1 MTSKRLGR
9 QTVRLAQPPSVVSY
23 ANIGGKFE
31 GNGPLA
37 EHFDQLCPDSFFGK
51 DTWEQAESA
60 MQQRV
65 LERALEKGGLMPKD
79 LDYVLAGDLLNQCIG
94 TAFGLRGFDIPF
106 FGLYGACSTMG
117 ESLALGSLLISGGHA
132 RMTACM
138 TSSHFCTAERQ
149 YRMPVPYG
157 SQRTPTAQWTATAS
171 GCCILADQGDG
182 PYITHVTCGRIVD
195 KGITDVNNMGAAM
208 APAACD
214 TLSALFRETKTG
226 PGDYDLI
233 ITGDLGVL
241 GHAIV
246 TDLLG
251 REGVD
256 LSRNYQDC
264 GMLLYDLDKQDMHAG
279 ASGCGCSAAVLNGY
293 LLGGMQ
299 QGRWQRVVFAP
310 TGALL
315 SPTSSFQGESIP
327 GICHAVVFSA
337 QKEGLAMEYLNAFL
351 CGGVLCAVGQ
361 VLIDRTRLTPA
372 RILTGYVVA
381 GVLLQAVGVY
391 QPLVNWGGAGATVPL
406 TGFGYCLAKGVRKA
420 VAEQGLLGALTGGL
434 TAAAGGIAAAVVFGV
449 LAALLFRPGDKR

>member
-1 MTSKRLGR
+1 MNSKRIGR
-9 QTVRLAQPPSVVSY
+9 RTVALQTPPSVLSF
-23 ANIGGKFE
+23 ANIGGRME
-31 GNGPLA
+31 GQGPLA
-37 EHFDQLCPDSFFGK
+37 KYFDELCDDSFFGEK
-51 DTWEQAESA
+51 TWEKAEA
-60 MQQRV
+60 TMQRRV
-65 LERALEKGGLMPKD
+65 LRRALEQAGLKPGD
-79 LDYVLAGDLLNQCIG
+79 VDYVLAGDLLNQCIG
-94 TAFGLRGFDIPF
+94 SSFGLRELGIPF

-117 ESLALGSLLISGGHA
+117 EALALASLLIDGGFA
-132 RMTACM
+132 ETVAAQA
-138 TSSHFCTAERQ
+138 SSHFCTAERQ

-157 SQRTPTAQWTATAS
+157 SQRSPTAQWTATAS

-195 KGITDVNNMGAAM
+195 KGITDANNMGAAM

-233 ITGDLGVL
+233 VTGDLGVL

-251 REGVD
+251 REGMD

-293 LLGGMQ
+293 LLGGMR
-299 QGRWQRVVFAP
+299 QGKWRRVVFAP

-337 QKEGLAMEYLNAFL
+337 RKEG
-351 CGGVLCAVGQ
+351 
-361 VLIDRTRLTPA
+361 
-372 RILTGYVVA
+372 
-381 GVLLQAVGVY
+381 
-391 QPLVNWGGAGATVPL
+391 
-406 TGFGYCLAKGVRKA
+406 
-420 VAEQGLLGALTGGL
+420 
-434 TAAAGGIAAAVVFGV
+434 
-449 LAALLFRPGDKR
+449 